1 MNCIEGADVKSKL
14 LMNSPSPLPDKP
26 YHKAVLVNEVLSH
39 LALKPQG
46 VYIDVTFGGGSHTRA
61 MLLAEPTIKVIAF
74 DWDRTAVETN
84 APLLEMEFPDRLTV
98 LWGNFIQIT
107 QLLKKQ
113 KIRQVD
119 GILADFG
126 TSQYQISEQ
135 AGFSFSHSTALDMRM
150 SPGHTKTTAYDVVNY
165 ASEAELSE
173 IFFTFGEEQSAR
185 KIARYIVTEREFGPI
200 TTTTQ
205 LAQAVMKVV
214 PPYSRS
220 VHPAT
225 KVFQALRIF
234 VNDELNNIKS
244 LLTQSLNLLK
254 PQGRMVCISF
264 HSLEDRIVKQFF
276 KAHPTELAILTKKVV
291 TASPEELQLNPSS
304 RSAKLRAAERI

>member
-1 MNCIEGADVKSKL
+1 MIDNI
-14 LMNSPSPLPDKP
+14 
-26 YHKAVLVNEVLSH
+26 YHKPVLIDEVIEH
-39 LALKPQG
+39 LALKPHG
-46 VYIDVTFGGGSHTRA
+46 TYVDATFGGGGHSSA
-61 MLLAEPTIKVIAF
+61 LLRAEPTIKVIAF

-84 APLLEMEFPDRLTV
+84 APLLEMAFPDRLTV

-113 KIRQVD
+113 KITTID

-126 TSQYQISEQ
+126 TSQYQIHNQ
-135 AGFSFSHSTALDMRM
+135 PGFSFSRDTALDMRM
-150 SPGHTKTTAYDVVNY
+150 SPGHTKTTAYHVINY
-165 ASEAELSE
+165 ATEAELSE

-185 KIARYIVTEREFGPI
+185 KIARYIVAARSEKPI
-200 TTTTQ
+200 ETTKE
-205 LAQAVMKVV
+205 LAEVILKVV

-254 PQGRMVCISF
+254 PEGRIVCISF

-276 KAHPTELAILTKKVV
+276 KSHPSELDTITKKVV
-291 TASPEELQLNPSS
+291 TASPEELTSNPSS
-304 RSAKLRAAERI
+304 RSAKLRAASRL